1 MQFPRWK
8 NYSEL
13 SWRCRRRILQRL
25 PAHTSDWQSMTD
37 GDGAAAFVPGHVT
50 GFFSVHRADD
60 PLRTGSRGAGVTLA
74 DGVTTEVVPS
84 DETTVRLNGRE
95 VDVESV
101 TRVLDALDA
110 TASVSA
116 ETNLPIGSGFGVS
129 GAMALGV
136 ALAANDAFDRE
147 RSENDLV
154 SVAHAAEV
162 EAGTG
167 LGDVVAQARGGVPV
181 RVEPGAPGVGSLD
194 GVPAT
199 GRIEYVPPSANSP
212 RARSSG
218 AAPRPSTT
226 PASARSRRSGRRRRS
241 PGCWRP
247 PVGSPR
253 RPTCSTARSRR
264 PSTSSRPPAGRR
276 RWRCSAGRCSR
287 SARGSR
293 TPATTP
299 RSPRFTLRA
308 RGSGNGRAES
318 GRFLLGDRHPR
329 V

>member
-1 MQFPRWK
+1 
-8 NYSEL
+8 
-13 SWRCRRRILQRL
+13 
-25 PAHTSDWQSMTD
+25 MTD

-116 ETNLPIGSGFGVS
+116 ETDLPIGSGFGVS

-136 ALAANDAFDRE
+136 ALAANDAFGRE

-199 GRIEYVPPSANSP
+199 GRIEYASFGELSTSEVIGGGTEALDDAGE
-212 RARSSG
+212 RALASLRETPTLPG
-218 AAPRPSTT
+218 LLAA
-226 PASARSRRSGRRRRS
+226 SRRFAEAADLLDGEVAEAVDAVAAAGGEAAMAMLGRS
-241 PGCWRP
+241 VFALGTGLSDAGYDAE
-247 PVGSPR
+247 VTEIHAAG
-253 RPTCSTARSRR
+253 AR
-264 PSTSSRPPAGRR
+264 
-276 RWRCSAGRCSR
+276 
-287 SARGSR
+287 
-293 TPATTP
+293 
-299 RSPRFTLRA
+299 LR
-308 RGSGNGRAES
+308 
-318 GRFLLGDRHPR
+318 
-329 V
+329 